1 MGRNQGHTNKRYGWM
16 RSGFGVVPRP
26 PQGETQQ
33 PPLSQQQQRQW
44 QNREKTE
51 EIEKLYYAEG
61 AYRFPPSAKTLPPPP
76 PEWLV
81 ESESGKNLLVDDFYQ
96 IFEIHLK

>member
-1 MGRNQGHTNKRYGWM
+1 MGRNQGHTNRRYGWM

-26 PQGETQQ
+26 LQGATQQ
-33 PPLSQQQQRQW
+33 SPLSQQQQRQW
-44 QNREKTE
+44 QHQEKTE
-51 EIEKLYYAEG
+51 KIEKLYYAEG
-61 AYRFPPSAKTLPPPP
+61 AYRFPPSAKTLPQPP

-81 ESESGKNLLVDDFYQ
+81 ENESGKNLPVDDFYQ